1 MVFHSYKG
9 GTGKTTLSI
18 NLAGLLANQGHKVC
32 LLDCDLYAPSFYT
45 YFQNIEALPNKFIN
59 DYLYNKCDL
68 NEILIDISN
77 SLKIPN
83 NGKLEIAFSNSDKNE
98 IVKFDSLDFQ
108 ERKNTL
114 QRIIQAKNK
123 ILLEHKVD
131 YLIIDT
137 SPGIKFWPINCLSIS
152 DIIFLVLKMG
162 ELDIEGTK
170 MMAKE
175 ILVPFSDIGT
185 YSFLLLNRVAGY
197 CVPIGNLKNIHN
209 CDDNH
214 LPEIIKYK
222 IKDVTSDNELA
233 NIIFQETGL
242 KVIGNIP
249 CYCDIQ
255 FSKREYFTSIY
266 YQQHPF
272 TKRMIDLAYKI
283 KEWHSLS

>member
-18 NLAGLLANQGHKVC
+18 NLAGLLANKGHRVC
-32 LLDCDLYAPSFYT
+32 LLDCDLYAPSFST
-45 YFQNIEALPNKFIN
+45 YFQNIVTFPNKFIN
-59 DYLYNKCDL
+59 DYLYNKCAL
-68 NEILIDISN
+68 NEILINISD
-77 SLKIPN
+77 SLKILN
-83 NGKLEIAFSNSDKNE
+83 NGKLEIAFSNPDKNE

-108 ERKNTL
+108 ERKNAL
-114 QRIIQAKNK
+114 QRFIQAKNK
-123 ILLEHKVD
+123 ILLEHKFD

-175 ILVPFSDIGT
+175 IFIPFSDIGT
-185 YSFLLLNRVAGY
+185 SSFLLLNRVAGY
-197 CVPIGNLKNIHN
+197 CAPADNLNNIHN
-209 CDDNH
+209 SSDNH

-222 IKDVTSDNELA
+222 IKDVASDEELA

-255 FSKREYFTSIY
+255 FSKREFFTSIF

-272 TKRMIDLAYKI
+272 TNRMIDLVDKI
-283 KEWHSLS
+283 KEWDSLS